1 MLINAY
7 HVLLVCHSQLGL
19 EFDRLPCLTLSIL
32 TCASAQR
39 VPRMNVLK
47 YDACCVRLSKIK
59 AYPTRQSDLTSATHI
74 FLGDVFSWA
83 VSHHFA
89 ASRLR
94 STTFQRAKIHN
105 LLALAGHSWQH
116 LVWIKD
122 VHTGTHADFPVELLV
137 KQAAPRQRCD
147 GKVGELQLQF
157 WLRYQ
162 YAIQYMI

>member
-1 MLINAY
+1 MFISASSSLEMFLNAY
-7 HVLLVCHSQLGL
+7 HVLSICQSQLGL

-32 TCASAQR
+32 TTCASAHR

-47 YDACCVRLSKIK
+47 YDTCCVRLSKIK

-74 FLGDVFSWA
+74 FLWDVFPGQF
-83 VSHHFA
+83 HHFA

-105 LLALAGHSWQH
+105 LLALTGHSWQH
-116 LVWIKD
+116 LVWIED
-122 VHTGTHADFPVELLV
+122 VHTGTHAHFPVELLV

-147 GKVGELQLQF
+147 GK
-157 WLRYQ
+157 
-162 YAIQYMI
+162 